1 MKGKVPVWALKAAAV
16 LILVLCGLG
25 VGHAL
30 RQTGFPLNLFSG
42 LKPDLTV
49 SHETRIDTSLLS
61 SRIEELNELATI
73 SRSYREVVD
82 HQEEGFFGRRF
93 IIVYDGLIKAGVDMD
108 QVKIISNTENA
119 AGKPELVLSIPQ
131 AKILSHEDYEPET
144 IYEEGMNAKDL
155 GEKRNAAISEMK
167 KAKEARFIEEGLLV
181 QARERAEEVL
191 RDMIAAVCG
200 SDVTVKFEHRY
211 N

>member
-30 RQTGFPLNLFSG
+30 RQTGFPMSLFSG
-42 LKPDLTV
+42 LKPDISV

-61 SRIEELNELATI
+61 SRIEELNELATV
-73 SRSYREVVD
+73 SQSYREVVD
-82 HQEEGFFGRRF
+82 HQEEGFLGKRF
-93 IIVYDGLIKAGVDMD
+93 ILVYDGLIKAGVDMD
-108 QVKIISNTENA
+108 QVKIISNSENA

-131 AKILSHEDYEPET
+131 AKILSHEDFESET
-144 IYEEGMNAKDL
+144 IYESGMNPKDL
-155 GEKRNAAISEMK
+155 GEIRNAAINDAK
-167 KAKEARFIEEGLLV
+167 TAKEAQLTEEGLLV
-181 QARERAEEVL
+181 QARNRAEEVL
-191 RDMIAAVCG
+191 QDMIGAVCG
-200 SDVTVKFEHRY
+200 TEVSVKFEHRY